1 MAGGRRSTLV
11 LVAMVVLTL
20 DQTSLQVSAWLGGTV
35 YVRLTN
41 RLEPSN
47 ATVTI
52 HCKSGDDDLGDHLV
66 ALGETYEFS
75 FKNNIWDST
84 LFFCNFDWVSGSLGK
99 SVSGTF
105 DIYKARRDQER
116 CLHDCNWLILETGL
130 YSYTL
135 RTKIWE
141 NLYSWPQ

>member
-1 MAGGRRSTLV
+1 MTGGSRSILV

-35 YVRLTN
+35 YLRTTN
-41 RLEPSN
+41 QLEPSN
-47 ATVTI
+47 AIVTV

-66 ALGETYEFS
+66 ALGETYKFT
-75 FKNNIWDST
+75 FKNNSWDTT
-84 LFFCNFDWVSGSLGK
+84 LFFCNFDWVSSSLGK
-99 SVSGTF
+99 LLSSIF
-105 DIYKARRDQER
+105 DIYKAKRYQER
-116 CLHDCNWLILETGL
+116 CLHHCNWLILETGL

-135 RTKIWE
+135 RTKFWE